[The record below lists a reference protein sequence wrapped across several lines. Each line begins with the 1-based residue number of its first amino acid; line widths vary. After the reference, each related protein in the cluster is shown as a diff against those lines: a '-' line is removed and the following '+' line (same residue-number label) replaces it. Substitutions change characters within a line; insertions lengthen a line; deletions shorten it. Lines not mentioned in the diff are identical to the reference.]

1 MSAIAS
7 TTPVISEVDLDC
19 LQRMTFKELY
29 DLYLNSA
36 APASL
41 SELDGDASGRMLA
54 WRRPATGLLAGLLKK
69 LGQSG
74 SFPWEGKSFRSSGG
88 FEGDGINRVKLF
100 GKRRWF
106 PFATRLGPSIIDGR
120 STFVLDY
127 AARSNPPLIRS
138 IVDEVR
144 EASPGLY
151 FGPAALKVGGKPR
164 LILFFA
170 VSLR

>member
-1 MSAIAS
+1 MSAIA
-7 TTPVISEVDLDC
+7 TTTSVISEVDLDS

-29 DLYLNSA
+29 DLYLNSS
-36 APASL
+36 APINL
-41 SELDGDASGRMLA
+41 SQLDGDAKGRMLA
-54 WRRPATGLLAGLLKK
+54 WRRPATGLLAWLLKK
-69 LGQSG
+69 LGQSR
-74 SFPWEGKSFRSSGG
+74 SFPWEGKSFRSSGVS
-88 FEGDGINRVKLF
+88 EGDGINRVKFF

-120 STFVLDY
+120 PSFVLDY
-127 AARSNPPLIRS
+127 AARKNPPLIRS

-151 FGPAALKVGGKPR
+151 FGPAALKVGGRPR

-170 VSLR
+170 IRL